1 MAPWSSFLSPVA
13 ISLLLSSSCSST
25 STTIKWA
32 HLYPFYCCSSNTNAV
47 VSLKTCFSFNFRM
60 QISFFFFHPP
70 AFLFL
75 VLLSS
80 ALRNVFI
87 VFLLKEERMIWCFY
101 KSFELLLLPRT
112 TTPSGMGRRGQETTH
127 ITRETK
133 PPPLFRYV
141 RLNHFQNIHRFSA
154 SLRKMYSTTSNATT
168 SPQE

>member
-47 VSLKTCFSFNFRM
+47 VSLKTCFSFNSWM
-60 QISFFFFHPP
+60 QISFFHPP

-112 TTPSGMGRRGQETTH
+112 TPSGMGRGHRQETTH

>member
-32 HLYPFYCCSSNTNAV
+32 HLYPFYCCSSNTKAV

-60 QISFFFFHPP
+60 QIPFFFHPP

-112 TTPSGMGRRGQETTH
+112 TTPSGMGRGQETTH